1 MHSIDVFFIDVILPL
16 SLERNFTY
24 AITKAEADFI
34 KVGVRVAVPFGKSK
48 VYTGL
53 VFSIHDKAP
62 TAYDAKSIH
71 SILDESAVVNP
82 FQFKL
87 WEWMSSYYL
96 CSMGEIM
103 RAALPNAFLLESE
116 TIISINPTSGFD
128 VTMFKDDEYLVYE
141 ALQHQ
146 SSLKVEEINAI
157 IDRKNSFPVLKRLLN
172 QNVIALEQELL
183 EKYKPKLIRCVRLH
197 PDYQHENGLQDL
209 IETLK
214 NASKQREIVLSYFN
228 LANSTKQIKVADLKL
243 KSKATSTQIKTL
255 IDKQIFEEFYF
266 QTDRIQFQDSEDDAS
281 KELNVHQITALD
293 GIDQAFET
301 YTTVLLHGVTSS
313 GKTELYVKK
322 IEAILEQGKQALY
335 LVPEIALTSQL
346 VQRLEKYFG
355 NQIAVYHSRYSK
367 NERLEVWNHVL
378 NNSENA
384 RVIIGARS
392 SIFLPFSNLGLVIID
407 EEHEQ
412 SYKQFDPSPRYH
424 ARDTAIVLA
433 ALYQAKTLLG
443 SATPSIESF
452 YNATKENKFGYVAL
466 TKRFNNVLMPE
477 IELVDLTDKY
487 KRKRMTGHFSDRL
500 ITEIKAALDMDS
512 QVILFQNRRGYSPVV
527 SCNTCG
533 HTPECPNCDVSLT
546 FHQYKNQLRCHYC
559 SHSIAMQ
566 QFCGACGGVDIDSKG
581 FGTEQI
587 QQEVELLFP
596 EAKVARMDLDTTRGK
611 YSYDRIIS
619 SFENKEVDILVG
631 TQMVTKGLDFRHVK
645 LVGVLNADQLINFP
659 DFRAHERSF
668 QLLQQ
673 VAGRAG
679 RTDTR
684 GKVVIQS
691 YNPHHTILQQ
701 VSINDYQSMFVE
713 QLEDRRI
720 YKYPPY
726 CRLIK
731 LTLKHKDYNKVN
743 DGAEWLAT
751 SLRHVFKEN
760 VLGPEFPV
768 VSRIRNQYHKNI
780 LIKIPQN
787 QSLIKTKSVL
797 QKIKLRFLSTRD
809 FRAVRLLINVDNY

>member
-116 TIISINPTSGFD
+116 TIISLNPTSGFD

-255 IDKQIFEEFYF
+255 IDKQIFEEFYY

-293 GIDQAFET
+293 AIDQAFET

-355 NQIAVYHSRYSK
+355 NQIAVYHSRYSQ

>member
-1 MHSIDVFFIDVILPL
+1 MHNIDVFFIDVILPL

-34 KVGVRVAVPFGKSK
+34 KVGARVAVPFGKSK

-53 VFSIHDKAP
+53 VYSIHDKAP

-116 TIISINPTSGFD
+116 TIISLNPTSGFD
-128 VTMFKDDEYLVYE
+128 VTMFKDNEYLVYE
-141 ALQHQ
+141 ALQQQ

-157 IDRKNSFPVLKRLLN
+157 IDRKNSFPVLKRLLD

-197 PDYQHENGLQDL
+197 PDYHHENGLQDL

-243 KSKATSTQIKTL
+243 KSMATSTQIKTL
-255 IDKQIFEEFYF
+255 IDKQIFEEFYY

-281 KELNVHQITALD
+281 KELNIHQITALD
-293 GIDQAFET
+293 EIDQAFET

-355 NQIAVYHSRYSK
+355 NQIAVYHSRYSQ

-384 RVIIGARS
+384 RVVIGARS

-433 ALYQAKTLLG
+433 GLYQAKTLLG